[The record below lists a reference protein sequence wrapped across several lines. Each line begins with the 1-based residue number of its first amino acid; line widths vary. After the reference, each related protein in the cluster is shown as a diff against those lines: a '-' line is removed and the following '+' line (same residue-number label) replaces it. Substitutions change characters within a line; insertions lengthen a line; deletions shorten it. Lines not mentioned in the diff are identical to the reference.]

1 MKFPLLNF
9 KEDLK
14 VNIEDLKKRKGLL
27 ETNLKNLNEK
37 IMQDTQNAFRI
48 SGAIIDCNEIIA
60 EDEKKEKE
68 EKDKKEDKSDK
79 KVK

>member
-1 MKFPLLNF
+1 M
-9 KEDLK
+9 
-14 VNIEDLKKRKGLL
+14 NIEDLKKRKELL
-27 ETNLKNLNEK
+27 ENNLKNLNEK

-68 EKDKKEDKSDK
+68 EKEKKEDKSDK